1 MRPGCYGNMISVN
14 VIDPFRRMM
23 STFGE
28 EEDVQNKANSCGF
41 DPAAHTNGL
50 WLTRGILPETK
61 SGERE

>member
-1 MRPGCYGNMISVN
+1 
-14 VIDPFRRMM
+14 M